1 MIDGDKAALYRLV
14 MRWLSNDGWSDEGY
28 VKECIQ
34 CAHLGRP
41 DGVLV
46 TNENLWMLRQYRNAV
61 SPSAD
66 QLIEEARKFT
76 EVQDVA

>member
-1 MIDGDKAALYRLV
+1 MRDGDKADLYRLV
-14 MRWLSNDGWSDEGY
+14 LRWLSNDGWSDEEY
-28 VKECIQ
+28 VKDCIQ
-34 CAHLGRP
+34 SAHLGRP

-46 TNENLWMLRQYRNAV
+46 TSENQWMLRQYRNAV